1 MSSLIELGLNL
12 PARWP
17 PKAEVLCHSLYLGA
31 DGYAV
36 CAAVDPA
43 NLQFAGR
50 TLTSF
55 VPTMNLT
62 VKGFQN
68 DYRSEGLG
76 APLAAG
82 LAPAA
87 QPDKGLVL
95 PAILRIPPRP
105 CCRWMI
111 RAGSSPGRR

>member
-1 MSSLIELGLNL
+1 MLSGAGAAGVATLQSG
-12 PARWP
+12 RH
-17 PKAEVLCHSLYLGA
+17 EVPFGVV
-31 DGYAV
+31 DV
-36 CAAVDPA
+36 AVDQA
-43 NLQFAGR
+43 DLQFAGR

-55 VPTMNLT
+55 VPTLNLT

-82 LAPAA
+82 LAPAS

-95 PAILRIPPRP
+95 PATLRFPPRP

-111 RAGSSPGRR
+111 RAGNSPGRR